1 MEEQMIINGVDVME
15 QESGAALD
23 LLYKEMQKVECW
35 HEDGGSFGNMMK
47 LTRAMITIAD
57 PDDDDEMKYV
67 FEALRRVLNFLNS
80 FSCDDVEKGS
90 ELEILD
96 FLVEKGISITE
107 SRYYSGERTNL
118 RDYLIKR
125 VFNKYPLIEKLSQMG
140 IDLNEALVDGITPV
154 HILVDCGRKGS
165 PCKVEE
171 EEQELARIMDF
182 FSVESMEALDKNGTS
197 AVHTAVE
204 ENHFEVLEAMIRKGI
219 NVNLTEDRP
228 AVAGTTL
235 LHKACAYGFPK
246 MVQIL
251 MDAGADDTMKDVN
264 EETPAHVAVSEKVY
278 FKKITEEERA
288 EMIKALK
295 HIDIPGRGG
304 QTPLMLAQDYHLHI
318 SGTLTPVLIAKGADV
333 NRKDD
338 EGNNAIMLYA
348 KWYCHMS
355 VLKPMVKAGLDI
367 NARNNEGNTVL
378 HLALKN
384 RCSEEAR
391 YLLKKGADYTIA
403 NKEQATPLQIA
414 VEQGLEEVLE
424 LMV

>member
-1 MEEQMIINGVDVME
+1 MEEQIMINGVDVMA
-15 QESGAALD
+15 QESGAALE
-23 LLYKEMQKVECW
+23 LLQKELQKVEW
-35 HEDGGSFGNMMK
+35 YHGEKGSFWNMMK
-47 LTRAMITIAD
+47 LTKAMITKVD

-67 FEALRRVLNFLNS
+67 FEAVRKVLTFLDT
-80 FSCDDVEKGS
+80 FGCGDVEKGS

-96 FLVEKGISITE
+96 FMVEKGISLTE
-107 SRYYSGERTNL
+107 SRYYSGDRTNF
-118 RDYLIKR
+118 RDYLIKS
-125 VFNKYPLIEKLSQMG
+125 VFDKYPLIQKLSQMG

-154 HILVDCGRKGS
+154 HILVNRDRKGS
-165 PCKVEE
+165 PYKVEE

-182 FSVESMEALDKNGTS
+182 FSVESMEALDKRGTS
-197 AVHTAVE
+197 AVHTAVK

-246 MVQIL
+246 VVQIL

-264 EETPAHVAVSEKVY
+264 EETPAHVAVSEKVR
-278 FKKITEEERA
+278 FKKITAEERA

-295 HIDIPGRGG
+295 NIDIPGRGG
-304 QTPLMLAQDYHLHI
+304 QTPLMLAQDYQLFI
-318 SGTLTPVLIAKGADV
+318 SITLTPVLIEKGADV

-338 EGNNAIMLYA
+338 DGNNAIMLYA
-348 KWYCHMS
+348 RWSCHME

-367 NARNNEGNTVL
+367 NARNNDGDTVL

-384 RCSEEAR
+384 NRSQEAR

-403 NKEQATPLQIA
+403 NKEQVTPQQLA
-414 VEQGLEEVLE
+414 VKNGLEEVLE